1 MKIVLETIP
10 VWDGLNSNSECFLCS
25 LMKKAEE
32 DALGYYLSSAVMT
45 PEVRVET
52 NKYGFCKCHMRK
64 LAEANKPQVLALVMD
79 TYYEENKNS
88 FKPSFDKIASSKK
101 LRQAEKAIEEFK
113 SIATSRDKG
122 CLVCSRMD
130 DRLYR
135 YCFTIAALFSEDSD
149 FKKAL
154 KESKGFCLH
163 HTLELV
169 RIAPDAIS
177 GDTLLEFY
185 KTLFSLLDSNL
196 DRVQHD
202 DWWMTQK
209 YKSENKDK
217 SWNGCEDAQK
227 RAVYKLV
234 GEAEVIDPLKGK
246 KSKI

>member
-10 VWDGLNSNSECFLCS
+10 VWDGLNSDSECFLCD
-25 LMKKAEE
+25 LMKMAES

-52 NKYGFCKCHMRK
+52 NTYGFCHNHMRA

-79 TYYEENKNS
+79 TYYEENKK
-88 FKPSFDKIASSKK
+88 FYKPELEKIFSSRKAK
-101 LRQAEKAIEEFK
+101 HAEKAIAEFK
-113 SIATSRDKG
+113 SRVVDRERG

-135 YCFTIAALFSEDSD
+135 YCYTVSSLFEEDSD
-149 FKKAL
+149 FREKL
-154 KESKGFCLH
+154 LLSKGFCLQ
-163 HTLELV
+163 HTLELA
-169 RIAPDAIS
+169 RIAPEALS
-177 GDTLLEFY
+177 GDCLLEFY
-185 KTLFSLLDSNL
+185 KAIFSLLDKNL

-202 DWWMTQK
+202 DWWMSQK

-217 SWNGCEDAQK
+217 PWNGCEDAQK

-234 GEAEVIDPLKGK
+234 GTSPVIDPIKGK
-246 KSKI
+246 KSRI

>member
-25 LMKKAEE
+25 LMKEAER

-52 NKYGFCKCHMRK
+52 NTYGFCSDHMRQMA
-64 LAEANKPQVLALVMD
+64 LANKPQVLALIMD
-79 TYYEENKNS
+79 TYYEENKKS
-88 FKPSFDKIASSKK
+88 FKPDLEKIVSARKSK
-101 LRQAEKAIEEFK
+101 QAEKAIEAFK
-113 SIATSRDKG
+113 ASVSSRAKG
-122 CLVCSRMD
+122 CLVCSKMD

-135 YCFTIAALFSEDSD
+135 YCFTVAALFEEDKD
-149 FKKAL
+149 FNKAL

-163 HTLELV
+163 HTLELA

-177 GDTLLEFY
+177 GDVLLDFY
-185 KTLFSLLDSNL
+185 KTIFSLLDSNL

-202 DWWMTQK
+202 DWWTTQK

-217 SWNGCEDAQK
+217 PWNGCEDAHK

-234 GEAEVIDPLKGK
+234 GEAPVIDPVKGK